1 MEVDG
6 WFVAEFNCCYWT
18 DSEKA
23 DVALYI
29 HCYIQ
34 TFICLYVVLENLLD
48 NNNNIKQTNKQ
59 KIYKESSVCYIMSA
73 YVSKINIQLFYYNK

>member
-23 DVALYI
+23 DVALFVYTEV
-29 HCYIQ
+29 YMLSSK
-34 TFICLYVVLENLLD
+34 TCLTTTTTTTTTSNR
-48 NNNNIKQTNKQ
+48 QTNK
-59 KIYKESSVCYIMSA
+59 KYIRKAVSA
-73 YVSKINIQLFYYNK
+73 ILCQLM

>member
-23 DVALYI
+23 DVALFVYTEV
-29 HCYIQ
+29 YMLSSK
-34 TFICLYVVLENLLD
+34 TCLTTTTTSNR
-48 NNNNIKQTNKQ
+48 QTNK
-59 KIYKESSVCYIMSA
+59 KYIRKAVSA
-73 YVSKINIQLFYYNK
+73 ILCQLM